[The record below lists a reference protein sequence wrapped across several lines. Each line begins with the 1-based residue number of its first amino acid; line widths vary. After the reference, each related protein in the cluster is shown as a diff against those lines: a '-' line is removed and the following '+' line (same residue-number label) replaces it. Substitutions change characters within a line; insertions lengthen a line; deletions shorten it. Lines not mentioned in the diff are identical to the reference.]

1 VINLCE
7 IKYSS
12 KKYAIDAS
20 EEEIL
25 IHKRESFRK
34 ETGTSKALHLTMI
47 TMEGLQNNEY
57 RNIIIN
63 EITGDDLFRDL
74 M

>member
-1 VINLCE
+1 MINLCE

-12 KKYAIDAS
+12 KKYAIDAP
-20 EEEIL
+20 EKENL
-25 IHKRESFRK
+25 NHKRESLIK
-34 ETGTSKALHLTMI
+34 ETGTSKAIRLTMI

-63 EITGDDLFRDL
+63 EITGDDLFRDP